1 MQSAEFSL
9 VLGDTLLL
17 DRKTGSGVP
26 RLRLDALSVDGATTD
41 YYSGKKPNC
50 CGLTSVSDQRNG
62 VLLVAV
68 IEDLAALAWLWA
80 SVTFGVVFWDMLAWL
95 SSCVDV

>member
-9 VLGDTLLL
+9 VLGEALLL
-17 DRKTGSGVP
+17 DRKTGSGVTC
-26 RLRLDALSVDGATTD
+26 LRLDALSVDGATTD
-41 YYSGKKPNC
+41 YCSGKNPNC

-62 VLLVAV
+62 VTLVAV

-80 SVTFGVVFWDMLAWL
+80 LVTFGV
-95 SSCVDV
+95 CVLGHACMAQFLR

>member
-26 RLRLDALSVDGATTD
+26 RLRLDALSADGATTD

-62 VLLVAV
+62 VILVAV

-80 SVTFGVVFWDMLAWL
+80 SVTFGVAFWDMLAWF
-95 SSCVDV
+95 SSCVNV